1 MGKQAR
7 KSVEQ
12 KQRILEESKTL
23 GLVETARKHGLSYQT
38 LKNWQDSYAVSGAE
52 GLKPGGSSQLSP
64 EIKRLLLENQRLK
77 ELVADKELELKIK
90 NELLKK
96 TSLNKPIGK

>member
-1 MGKQAR
+1 MGKRKR
-7 KSVEQ
+7 KSPQE

-23 GLVETARKHGLSYQT
+23 GLVETARKYEISYQS
-38 LKNWQDSYAVSGAE
+38 LKNWQDIYAVSGLA
-52 GLKPGGSSQLSP
+52 GLSTGAGKISP
-64 EIKRLLLENQRLK
+64 ELKRLQLENQRLK

-96 TSLNKPIGK
+96 TSSSKLTGK

>member
-1 MGKQAR
+1 MGKQSR
-7 KSVEQ
+7 KSAQE

-38 LKNWQDSYAVSGAE
+38 VKNWQDIFSVSGFE
-52 GLKPGGSSQLSP
+52 GLKSGASRLSP
-64 EIKRLLLENQRLK
+64 ELKRLQLENQRLK

-96 TSLNKPIGK
+96 TALHKQNAK

>member
-7 KSVEQ
+7 KSAQE

-38 LKNWQDSYAVSGAE
+38 VKNWQDIYSVSGFE
-52 GLKPGGSSQLSP
+52 GLKSGASRLSP
-64 EIKRLLLENQRLK
+64 ELKRLQLENQRLK

-96 TSLNKPIGK
+96 ITLHKQNAK

>member
-7 KSVEQ
+7 KSPQE
-12 KQRILEESKTL
+12 KQQILEESQTL
-23 GLVETARKHGLSYQT
+23 GLIETARKHGLSYQT
-38 LKNWQDSYAVSGAE
+38 LKNWQDIYTVSGME
-52 GLKPGGSSQLSP
+52 GLKSGAGKLSP
-64 EIKRLLLENQRLK
+64 ELKRLQIENQRLK

-96 TSLNKPIGK
+96 TSSLKSTGK

>member
-7 KSVEQ
+7 KTAQE

-23 GLVETARKHGLSYQT
+23 GLIETARKHGLSYQA
-38 LKNWQDSYAVSGAE
+38 LKNWQDIYAVSGPE
-52 GLKPGGSSQLSP
+52 GLKPGGSKLSP
-64 EIKRLLLENQRLK
+64 ELKRLQLENQRLK

-96 TSLNKPIGK
+96 TSSLKPTGK

>member
-7 KSVEQ
+7 KSAQE
-12 KQRILEESKTL
+12 KQQILEESKTL
-23 GLVETARKHGLSYQT
+23 GLIETARKHVLSYQT
-38 LKNWQDSYAVSGAE
+38 LKNWQDIYTVSGME
-52 GLKPGGSSQLSP
+52 GLKSGAGKLSP
-64 EIKRLLLENQRLK
+64 ELKRLQLENQRLK

-96 TSLNKPIGK
+96 TSSLKSTGK

>member
-1 MGKQAR
+1 MGKRAR
-7 KSVEQ
+7 KSVQE

-23 GLVETARKHGLSYQT
+23 GLVETARKYELSCQT
-38 LKNWQDSYAVSGAE
+38 LKNWQDIYAVSGLE
-52 GLKPGGSSQLSP
+52 GLQSGAGKPSP
-64 EIKRLLLENQRLK
+64 ELKRLQLENQRLK

-96 TSLNKPIGK
+96 TSLNKSTGK

>member
-1 MGKQAR
+1 MSKRAR
-7 KSVEQ
+7 KSPQE

-23 GLVETARKHGLSYQT
+23 GMVETARKHEISYQA
-38 LKNWQDSYAVSGAE
+38 LKNWQDLYAVSGLE
-52 GLKPGGSSQLSP
+52 GLKTGFGKLSP
-64 EIKRLLLENQRLK
+64 ELKRLQLENQRLK

-96 TSLNKPIGK
+96 TSSSKLIGK